1 MAERDLTGLR
11 VLVVEDEAMVA
22 MLVEDTLADIG
33 CEVVGVASDLEEAT
47 AMAAALT
54 LDAAVLDV
62 NLNGVRTFPVAET
75 LSARRIPFLFSTGY
89 GATGIPDGLKPAPV
103 LTKPFRRKDLE
114 LALRATLDGA
124 DRET

>member
-22 MLVEDTLADIG
+22 MLVEDTLTDIG

-47 AMAAALT
+47 AMATSLA

-62 NLNGVRTFPVAET
+62 NLNGVRTFSVAET

-89 GATGIPDGLKPAPV
+89 GATGIPDSLKPAAV

-114 LALRATLDGA
+114 LALRTMIDGA
-124 DRET
+124 DRA

>member
-22 MLVEDTLADIG
+22 MLVEDTLTDIG

-47 AMAAALT
+47 AMATSLA

-89 GATGIPDGLKPAPV
+89 GATGIPDSLKPAQV

-114 LALRATLDGA
+114 LALRTMIDGA
-124 DRET
+124 DRA